1 MKSRE
6 YENPEAGCGKEK
18 LNNYGG
24 LTMGS
29 EYTVTVGEKTFLVDN
44 LEDWLGIA
52 AAAQAKGQKAYL
64 VSNFDNRVIAEA

>member
-1 MKSRE
+1 
-6 YENPEAGCGKEK
+6 
-18 LNNYGG
+18 
-24 LTMGS
+24 MGS